1 MSIMRITILIVA
13 VFALLSCNNLDSY
26 KNKLSNV
33 ESYDMPQSVSETYE
47 ETEYDGESAKMSEK
61 SASDSRVSG
70 TIPIPDKIIKTANI
84 GIEVKNYKES
94 LGKIKQIV
102 KSNNAYVSNEEER
115 NYSYSISNTI
125 VIRVTNKNF
134 DSLIH
139 LLLNEAS
146 KIEYKTISAVDVTE
160 EFVDIEAR
168 LKTKKDVEKR
178 YTEILKQART
188 IHEIMEVEEE
198 LRVIREEIEAK
209 EGRLKY
215 LSNQVDYS
223 TINLSIN
230 QKFQTPI
237 YQDGFF
243 SKIAN
248 AFSAGWEGIKLFIIG
263 IFYLWPLWII
273 LGVGL
278 YILLKFLNR
287 KRKN

>member
-1 MSIMRITILIVA
+1 MRITILIVA

-84 GIEVKNYKES
+84 GIGVKNYKES